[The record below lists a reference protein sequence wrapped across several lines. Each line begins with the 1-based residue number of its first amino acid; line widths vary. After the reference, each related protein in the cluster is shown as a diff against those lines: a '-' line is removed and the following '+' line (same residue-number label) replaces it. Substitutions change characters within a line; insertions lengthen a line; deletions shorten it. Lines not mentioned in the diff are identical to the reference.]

1 MLTRFVNDSRHRLA
15 VALAVVAGLL
25 AAIAGAAAAAAA
37 TLGFGQ
43 VATVAG
49 VIGLAFLGFVLVV
62 LMVLFVQRLA
72 LWAWAG
78 DFEPENRTAA
88 RKIGTRWRR
97 EFPRVFKAQTPEF
110 GDSSPYPKLVGFAED
125 QGNLI
130 MKIQMPTVVSGAY
143 EDYLNPAA
151 VKLAAHFELFE
162 VKPEKLTSAHEAL
175 FRITPTDQTQAARS
189 WALA

>member
-49 VIGLAFLGFVLVV
+49 VIGLAFLGFV
-62 LMVLFVQRLA
+62 QRLA
-72 LWAWAG
+72 LWAWAA